1 MKNIH
6 LIYFSPSL
14 STRKIIRE
22 IGKEM
27 GATVREH
34 DVTMGFPDTLNIES
48 HDLVIFGFPVYAG
61 RVPQLAVN
69 AFEKIKGDKTPAVLV
84 CVYGNRNYDD
94 ALLELKDI
102 SEANDF
108 VPIAAGAFIA
118 RHSIFSDVAIG
129 RPDKEDKQE
138 IQKFAQECFRL
149 YQSYDKNKQY
159 SLPDVKGN
167 YPYREPTQGGYV
179 PTGDDRCD
187 DCGTC
192 VSQCPTSAIPRSNP
206 KVTNMDLC
214 IRCARCI
221 TLCPEHSRA
230 FRGEL
235 YETVKAKFAPLM
247 AARKEPEV
255 YMCKI

>member
-14 STRKIIRE
+14 STRKIIRK

-27 GATVREH
+27 GTKIKEH
-34 DVTMGFPDTLNIES
+34 DVTMGLPDTLNIES
-48 HDLVIFGFPVYAG
+48 HDLAVFGIPVYAG

-149 YQSYDKNKQY
+149 YQFYDKNKQY

-235 YETVKAKFAPLM
+235 YETVKTKFAPLM
-247 AARKEPEV
+247 AVRKEPEV